1 MKYAF
6 IKAHSQEHKVVQMVA
21 VLGVSSSG
29 YYDWLDRPESPRS
42 CANRSLVTK
51 IGLFHKA
58 SRCIYGSPRIH
69 EDLLEHGETVGVNR
83 VARLMRTGTLSSL
96 SVRWAGWSSSW
107 LVLLMKTLERRS
119 KVSLPSGLG

>member
-6 IKAHSQEHKVVQMVA
+6 IKAHIQEHKVVQMVA
-21 VLGVSSSG
+21 ALEVSSSG

-58 SRCIYGSPRIH
+58 SRCIYGSPGIH
-69 EDLLEHGETVGVNR
+69 KDLLEHGETVGVNR
-83 VARLMRTGTLSSL
+83 VARLMR
-96 SVRWAGWSSSW
+96 ANDI
-107 LVLLMKTLERRS
+107 RS
-119 KVSLPSGLG
+119 KMSRKFVISKIPRSRSV